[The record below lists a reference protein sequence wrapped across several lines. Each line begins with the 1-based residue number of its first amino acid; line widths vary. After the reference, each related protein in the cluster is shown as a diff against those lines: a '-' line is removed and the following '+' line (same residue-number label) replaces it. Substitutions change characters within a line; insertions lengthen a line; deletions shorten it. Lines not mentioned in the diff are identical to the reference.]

1 LRFVQG
7 ESAELETGQRLLT
20 MCTLERCR
28 KTLRRLAWAEC
39 DRVENR
45 RDRRPA
51 HQRAEQLDR
60 SGVGPVKVVQNE
72 HERSRLR
79 ELFEQRT
86 HRSVRAVAL
95 VLQCDVCRAR
105 ERRQGGEDVPE
116 IGEHIPVEDV
126 KPVRLEALH
135 VLVDRV
141 DQHGE
146 RQVALQLRT

>member
-1 LRFVQG
+1 MR
-7 ESAELETGQRLLT
+7 A
-20 MCTLERCR
+20 LERCC
-28 KTLRRLAWAEC
+28 KTFRRLAWAEC

-45 RDRRPA
+45 RGRRPA

-79 ELFEQRT
+79 ELLEQRA

-105 ERRQGGEDVPE
+105 ERGQGREDVPE
-116 IGEHIPVEDV
+116 IGEHIVVENVEPVW
-126 KPVRLEALH
+126 PEALH

-146 RQVALQLRT
+146 RQVALQLGT